1 MKKITFSIL
10 VTMLAGF
17 ATAAFTQQIKPPKN
31 QLSAKDYISKSNDQL
46 VFGCLLAG
54 AGTGL
59 IVAGANTQKNAT
71 GFDFSGTFM
80 EAAGVLAIGGSI
92 PLFIGAIHNHKKGKA
107 ISANIKF
114 ENSLSLQQL
123 KVVRYFFPALSVSI
137 RL

>member
-1 MKKITFSIL
+1 MKKNISLLILLVLSVTAFS
-10 VTMLAGF
+10 
-17 ATAAFTQQIKPPKN
+17 QQIKPPKN

-46 VFGCLLAG
+46 VLGCILAG

-80 EAAGVLAIGGSI
+80 EAAGVLAVGGSI

-123 KVVRYFFPALSVSI
+123 KVSYHSFPAISVKI
-137 RL
+137 IL